1 MIEFYSNILFIII
14 SFILALT
21 VFTAFLS
28 YRVFN
33 SLVATMTLI
42 MLIIGSGISTIFL
55 MEKIKSLPLIN
66 IPKEILVI
74 DGVAGKDYIF
84 FWVIQKGKPYPQTLA
99 IENNE
104 ENRKQLEK
112 MQGAQGEGEGGRV
125 LFRGTSQSRDN
136 FKVEQ
141 TEDQLSRGKAQ
152 Q

>member
-1 MIEFYSNILFIII
+1 MIEFYSNIIFTII

-33 SLVATMTLI
+33 SLVATMALI
-42 MLIIGSGISTIFL
+42 VIIIGSGISTIFL

-66 IPKEILVI
+66 IPEKILVL
-74 DGVAGKDYIF
+74 DGVAGEEYIF
-84 FWVIQKGKPYPQTLA
+84 YWIIEKGKPYPQTLA
-99 IENNE
+99 VENNE

-125 LFRGTSQSRDN
+125 LFRGNSQSRDN

-141 TEDQLSRGKAQ
+141 TEDQMSRGKEQ